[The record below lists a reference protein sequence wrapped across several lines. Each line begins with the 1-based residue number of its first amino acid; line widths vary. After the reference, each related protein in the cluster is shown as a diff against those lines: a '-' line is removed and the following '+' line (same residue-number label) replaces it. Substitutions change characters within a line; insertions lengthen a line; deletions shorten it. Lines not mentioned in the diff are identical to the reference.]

1 MCCKY
6 IIVQNKFQTS
16 AIKYPAFQISY
27 YIWGMCMTF
36 IYTTVLY
43 GVYLLFT
50 HTHTHTAWIL
60 YVLVVWF
67 LGLLVAALVIIAV
80 TSSGTII
87 ALLLTGM

>member
-1 MCCKY
+1 MLQVYHCTK
-6 IIVQNKFQTS
+6 
-16 AIKYPAFQISY
+16 QISDLGHQVPSIPDLVLHMGY
-27 YIWGMCMTF
+27 VYDIYIHYSIVWC
-36 IYTTVLY
+36 ILV
-43 GVYLLFT
+43 V